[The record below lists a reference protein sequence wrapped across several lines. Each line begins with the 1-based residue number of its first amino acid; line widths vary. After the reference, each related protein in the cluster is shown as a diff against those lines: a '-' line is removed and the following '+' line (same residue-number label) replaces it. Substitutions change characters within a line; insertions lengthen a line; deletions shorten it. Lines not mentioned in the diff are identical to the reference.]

1 MAKFVFD
8 LPNEQLL
15 PLTFSIVEKVEA
27 FSDAVKVDKDP
38 ADVIPLPVTR
48 EEGET
53 DEQFKARQKE
63 TAHRKREATRK
74 YLLEMAR
81 KACLEHPKE
90 TADFT
95 DSFWLP
101 EKAGEK
107 APNAIVTFNK
117 ILSREDVLGFFVSLK
132 ALA

>member
-15 PLTFSIVEKVEA
+15 PETFSIVEKMEA
-27 FSDAVKVDKDP
+27 FSNAVKVDIDP
-38 ADVIPLPVTR
+38 VDVIPPVTR
-48 EEGET
+48 EESET

-63 TAHRKREATRK
+63 TAQRKREATRK
-74 YLLEMAR
+74 YLREMAR

-95 DSFWLP
+95 DSFWLS

-107 APNAIVTFNK
+107 VPNAIVTFNK
-117 ILSREDVLGFFVSLK
+117 ILAREDVLSFFVSLK

>member
-15 PLTFSIVEKVEA
+15 PATFSIVEKVEA
-27 FSDAVKVDKDP
+27 FSDAVKVDKGP
-38 ADVIPLPVTR
+38 ADVIPPVTR

-53 DEQFKARQKE
+53 DEQFEARQKE
-63 TAHRKREATRK
+63 TAHRKREATKK

-107 APNAIVTFNK
+107 VPNAIVTFNK
-117 ILSREDVLGFFVSLK
+117 ILAREDVLGFFVSLK

>member
-15 PLTFSIVEKVEA
+15 PATFSIVEKVEA

-38 ADVIPLPVTR
+38 ADVIPPVTR

-53 DEQFKARQKE
+53 AEQFEARQKE
-63 TAHRKREATRK
+63 TAHRKREATKK

-107 APNAIVTFNK
+107 VPNAIVTFNK
-117 ILSREDVLGFFVSLK
+117 ILAREDVLGFFVSLK

>member
-1 MAKFVFD
+1 MARFIFD
-8 LPNEQLL
+8 LPNEELL
-15 PLTFSIVEKVEA
+15 PATFSIVEKVEA

-38 ADVIPLPVTR
+38 ADVIPPVTR

-53 DEQFKARQKE
+53 DEQFEARQKE
-63 TAHRKREATRK
+63 TAHRKREATKK
-74 YLLEMAR
+74 YLFEMAR

-101 EKAGEK
+101 EKSGEK

-117 ILSREDVLGFFVSLK
+117 ILSREDVLAFFVSLK

>member
-15 PLTFSIVEKVEA
+15 PLTFSIVEKFEA

-38 ADVIPLPVTR
+38 ADVIPPVTR

-74 YLLEMAR
+74 YLLEMAK

>member
-15 PLTFSIVEKVEA
+15 PATFSIVEKVEA

-38 ADVIPLPVTR
+38 ADVIPPVTR

-53 DEQFKARQKE
+53 DEQFEERQKE
-63 TAHRKREATRK
+63 TAHRKREATKK
-74 YLLEMAR
+74 YLREMAK
-81 KACLEHPKE
+81 KACVEHPKE

-95 DSFWLP
+95 DSFWIP
-101 EKAGEK
+101 EKSGEK
-107 APNAIVTFNK
+107 VPNAIITFNK
-117 ILSREDVLGFFVSLK
+117 ILARGDVLGFFVSLR
-132 ALA
+132 ALV

>member
-38 ADVIPLPVTR
+38 ADVIPPVTR

-117 ILSREDVLGFFVSLK
+117 ILAREDVLGFFVSLK